1 MGYYNVKKLRK
12 KEKRR
17 VKTKIMEYFSIWYLL
32 ILASFSFILFNYMY
46 FSCREDK
53 LNNFFGFMTLLF
65 VFLHIIF
72 ILLLSNQEITL
83 QVFVIPLWI
92 LTLGLP
98 LVVIIS
104 LLMISTGIAVIYKR
118 FFRTNYSKLHRKINN
133 NKIRSKVREDTL
145 RKGNHIII
153 FTGVLI
159 VWYIGLLVMRELT
172 GSSDY
177 MLPEGSNMFLLY
189 LRILNEP
196 NSIENIIASL
206 GWLYFILFFFF
217 YTLSLFIITI
227 EFSRKSKFFSF
238 PFNIFPK
245 LYLSENER
253 ERYGTYLY
261 FSIGQMLSAFICP
274 PMVFF
279 AILGTGSYGDLMA
292 SQIGIRY
299 GKKHISWNEKKTW
312 EGTIAGIIMTFFI
325 CILFIGMIW
334 AIIFAMIFLIV
345 DIFTEKPINIS
356 DNLLIPIGCSL
367 SYIIIRFIF
376 NFNYYS
382 IILSWL

>member
-1 MGYYNVKKLRK
+1 
-12 KEKRR
+12 
-17 VKTKIMEYFSIWYLL
+17 
-32 ILASFSFILFNYMY
+32 MY
-46 FSCREDK
+46 FSSKEDT
-53 LNNFFGFMTLLF
+53 LNNFFSFITLLF

-72 ILLLSNQEITL
+72 ILLLSNQEISL
-83 QVFVIPLWI
+83 QIYVIPLWV

-98 LVVIIS
+98 LVVIIL
-104 LLMISTGIAVIYKR
+104 LLMISTGIVSIYKR
-118 FFRTNYSKLHRKINN
+118 VFKTQYLKFHRKVNN
-133 NKIRSKVREDTL
+133 NKPRNKVREDTL
-145 RKGNHIII
+145 RKGNHILI

-177 MLPEGSNMFLLY
+177 MLPVDGNMFLLY
-189 LRILNEP
+189 LRIINEP
-196 NSIENIIASL
+196 NSIEHIISSL

-217 YTLSLFIITI
+217 YTISLFIITI
-227 EFSRKSKFFSF
+227 EFSRKSKTFSF

-253 ERYGTYLY
+253 EKYGTYLY

-279 AILGTGSYGDLMA
+279 AILGTGSYGDLMT

-299 GKKHISWNEKKTW
+299 GKRHISWNEKKTW
-312 EGTIAGIIMTFFI
+312 EGTIAGVITTFFI
-325 CILFIGMIW
+325 CILFIGMLW
-334 AIIFAMIFLIV
+334 SLIFTVIFLLI

-376 NFNYYS
+376 NFNYSS